1 MNVTSSAGIAPMP
14 LVSIY
19 AAIFFC
25 RSLIT
30 IDSCLSRCQNASF
43 SKTLPVSMFAFSIDP
58 GAEEPPQPIGY
69 VHSALLRVLK
79 NLIVA
84 PSLFAN
90 LGRHAVEALRAVSN
104 RAEDIS
110 VMARAILPLPSAN
123 G

>member
-1 MNVTSSAGIAPMP
+1 MP
-14 LVSIY
+14 TWTDDALIKT
-19 AAIFFC
+19 C
-25 RSLIT
+25 RDFGHNFRVA
-30 IDSCLSRCQNASF
+30 DSPLTQA
-43 SKTLPVSMFAFSIDP
+43 
-58 GAEEPPQPIGY
+58 AEEPPQPIGY

-104 RAEDIS
+104 RAQDIS